1 MNTKIKTEVTLSS
14 WQYDKKVNGYIIPE
28 RMIRDGDV
36 FRATERKVINEPEV
50 MVKLTYSNGEFFY
63 VNKTKFNQAFGAIIN
78 ANLEDARRD
87 FAVVL
92 FGDMQGPDITLIDW
106 SVEKDVR
113 AYIAPERPYIDGKNY
128 RMIERKVVE
137 TPEQIVKLTY
147 SNGEFFYV
155 SKVDFDRAFGAILGA
170 KIDEVR
176 RDFGIILI

>member
-1 MNTKIKTEVTLSS
+1 MNTMVKTEVTLSS
-14 WQYDKKVNGYIIPE
+14 WQYDKKVNGYIVPE

-36 FRATERKVINEPEV
+36 FRATERKVVNEPEV

-78 ANLEDARRD
+78 ASLEDARRD

-92 FGDMQGPDITLIDW
+92 FDEEQGANISLANW
-106 SVEKDVR
+106 SVEENTS

-137 TPEQIVKLTY
+137 TPEQIVKLDY
-147 SNGEFFYV
+147 SNGEFFFV
-155 SKVDFDRAFGAILGA
+155 SKIDFDRAFGAMLGA
-170 KIDEVR
+170 KMDEVR